1 MSAITVQEPEPEER
15 DLSVAEIVE
24 AVLIAGDLSNLTTPE
39 RTSYYMR
46 VCGTTGLNPLTRPF
60 EYVRLNGKTVL
71 YAKKDASDQ
80 LRRLHNV
87 SLEVVDRSVHHDV
100 LTVTVRAT
108 MPNGRHD
115 EDIGAVSLKGL
126 NSADIA
132 NAHMKA
138 VTKSKRRATLSICG
152 LGLLDETEVRS
163 ALLDEAEESG
173 PKRPRLA
180 APASPA
186 IAAPTRSSPT
196 RSEPASREP
205 IHVIDEDGEVRE
217 YDRTKDGLEAAVAF
231 VERLGPQGFLLN
243 AALMATI
250 ESKVPAYAARV
261 RAMREAAER
270 SLTAAGEEVERD
282 LAALHPGADAGA
294 EEPEIDEEGERRRRI
309 KDGVATPEEEV
320 RDAFGLPPVRG

>member
-1 MSAITVQEPEPEER
+1 MSAITVQEQQQ
-15 DLSVAEIVE
+15 DLTVAEIVE
-24 AVLIAGDLSNLTTPE
+24 AVLIAGDLSNLTAEE
-39 RTSYYMR
+39 RTDYYMR
-46 VCGTTGLNPLTRPF
+46 VCQSTGLNPLTRPF
-60 EYVRLNGKTVL
+60 EYVRLNGRTVL

-80 LRRLHNV
+80 LRRIHNV
-87 SLEVVDRSVHHDV
+87 SLEVVDRSVSHDV

-108 MPNGRHD
+108 MPSGRHD

-126 NSADIA
+126 NSEAIA

-138 VTKSKRRATLSICG
+138 LTKSKRRATLSICG

-186 IAAPTRSSPT
+186 IAAPTRSSP
-196 RSEPASREP
+196 ASRDP
-205 IHVIDEDGEVRE
+205 IHIVDEDGEVRE
-217 YDRTKDGLEAAVAF
+217 FERTKDGLEAAVSF
-231 VERLGPQGFLLN
+231 VERCGVQVFLLN

-250 ESKVPAYAARV
+250 ESTVKLPAYKERI
-261 RAMREAAER
+261 RTMREAAER
-270 SLTAAGEEVERD
+270 SLNAAGEEVERD

-294 EEPEIDEEGERRRRI
+294 EEPEPDEEGERRRRI